1 MSECNIEAADPDNGT
16 YFGMPCR
23 PESAALV
30 LVSAPWDVTAPEGSS
45 SSYAPDAMIEESMRM
60 DLYDPLS
67 PDEWRKG
74 IATADIDYSI
84 HEISQNLRQDVER
97 IRARE
102 EKGGGLMGGLTDDYY
117 ARKQRRIDEEC
128 RAMNDNIRLQVR
140 DWIEKGKTVGLV
152 GGDQST
158 VYGALRATAGHEKGL
173 GLLHIDARC
182 RMKSRHE
189 GFEHS
194 CASVIG
200 DAAETIEGLGRIVHV
215 GVRDFSATEHRM
227 TLESER
233 MSMFDSGRMAQMCF
247 EGNTWRQVCD
257 AVTAGLPDAVYI
269 DLDISALSP
278 DNCPHSPEAAA
289 GGLGFSQTICLLDRI
304 AASGR
309 RIAGFALTGVSPASG
324 GCIDTRIGARLLYR
338 MCGIALRSQNNDTK

>member
-30 LVSAPWDVTAPEGSS
+30 LVSAPWDATAPEGS

-74 IATADIDYSI
+74 MATADIDYTI
-84 HEISQNLRQDVER
+84 QEISHSLRQDVER
-97 IRARE
+97 LRSRE
-102 EKGGGLMGGLTDDYY
+102 EKGGGIMGGLTEDYY
-117 ARKQRRIDEEC
+117 ARKQRRIDDEC
-128 RAMNDNIRLQVR
+128 RAVSDNIRSQVR
-140 DWIEKGKTVGLV
+140 DLLGKGKIVGLV

-158 VYGALRATAGHEKGL
+158 VYGALQAAAEYENGIGV
-173 GLLHIDARC
+173 LHIDARC

-189 GFEHS
+189 GFELS

-200 DAAETIEGLGRIVHV
+200 DAAENIDGLGPIVHV

-227 TLESER
+227 IRESER
-233 MSMFDSGRMAQMCF
+233 MTMFGSGRMAQMSF
-247 EGNTWRQVCD
+247 EGYTWRQVCD
-257 AVTAGLPDAVYI
+257 AVVAELPDTIYA

-278 DNCPHSPEAAA
+278 DNCPHSPEAEA
-289 GGLGFSQTICLLDRI
+289 GGLSFSQTVYLLDRI
-304 AASGR
+304 ATSGR
-309 RIAGFALTGVSPASG
+309 RIAGFALTGVSPANG
-324 GCIDTRIGARLLYR
+324 GSIDAKIGARLLYR
-338 MCGIALRSQNNDTK
+338 MCGIALRSQNNDTE